1 VTITSYAVIAR
12 FESDSKV
19 LISDATHSLEQ
30 AMKELASNVKILL
43 VEIKEEGNGE
53 SEPRDQNL
61 LDNR

>member
-1 VTITSYAVIAR
+1 MTITSYAVIAR

>member
-1 VTITSYAVIAR
+1 MTIISYAVIAR

-19 LISDATHSLEQ
+19 LISDATHFLEQ
-30 AMKELASNVKILL
+30 AMKELASNVKVSL

-53 SEPRDQNL
+53 SEPRDQNR